1 MRTAAAMAQAAGMT
15 LLDIDHVSF
24 VVSDMDAAVGF
35 YERVLGLHEVGKLG
49 YGSMDRRFF
58 HRLGASQLD
67 RTICST
73 AGGAA
78 LLTVYGVK
86 LGTPPQDFAHAGLVI
101 AWGANVHDIA
111 LMKGAPAGRGSMHHV
126 AITLQGGP
134 AELRAFARSLRDR
147 NIEVEM
153 ALDHKVSQSVYFRD
167 PDANLIEVF
176 VDQPRELWE
185 HIPGAVTYG
194 APLSL

>member
-1 MRTAAAMAQAAGMT
+1 MRTATALAQAAGMT
-15 LLDIDHVSF
+15 LLGIDHVSF
-24 VVSDMDAAVGF
+24 AVSDMDAAVGF
-35 YERVLGLHEVGKLG
+35 YEGVLGLHEVGATPG
-49 YGSMDRRFF
+49 RSFV
-58 HRLGASQLD
+58 
-67 RTICST
+67 
-73 AGGAA
+73 A
-78 LLTVYGVK
+78 LS
-86 LGTPPQDFAHAGLVI
+86 
-101 AWGANVHDIA
+101 WGANVHDIA

-134 AELRAFARSLRDR
+134 AELRAFASSLRDR

-194 APLSL
+194 APLAL